1 MNDLTTLENLSVN
14 FKPGTIDFPQAEE
27 LKKLVADKLE
37 QTKGLVAT
45 DESIKATKASRAEV
59 NKLKKAIGDVRK
71 EYKRAWNAP
80 FELFESTLR
89 NLEKDCDSASQEL
102 KLTIDGF
109 EETQREERKA
119 KVQELIEEMA
129 PNYGVKAE
137 DLPIAD
143 KWLLKSTSQKT
154 ITQEI
159 GEQMKTL
166 TNLYKERDEIVK
178 KCMKNDLAP
187 ARYIEMHK
195 NGMSYIDVANTIES
209 DLIDRENMAD
219 RFKQA
224 KQAEVAEQKAA
235 MVNVGDGRLVD
246 GNGEVKH
253 ELQLVTF
260 TLKGTK
266 EQLDNVARFCITNG
280 VKVVKASERETV
292 IE

>member
-1 MNDLTTLENLSVN
+1 MNDLTLENLSVN

-27 LKKLVADKLE
+27 LKKLVAEKLD

-71 EYKRAWNAP
+71 KYKTAWNAP

-89 NLEKDCDSASQEL
+89 GLEKNCDSASQEL

-109 EETQREERKA
+109 EETQREERKQKA
-119 KVQELIEEMA
+119 QALIEEMA
-129 PNYGVKAE
+129 PNYGVNPE
-137 DLPIAD
+137 DLPITD

-166 TNLYKERDEIVK
+166 ANLYKERDEIVK

-195 NGMSYIDVANTIES
+195 NGMPYIDVANTIED
-209 DLIDRENMAD
+209 DLIDRKNTAD
-219 RFKQA
+219 LFKQA
-224 KQAEVAEQKAA
+224 KQAEVAKQKAT
-235 MVNVGDGRLVD
+235 MTDIGDGRLVNE
-246 GNGEVKH
+246 NGEVKH

-260 TLKGTK
+260 TLKGTMG
-266 EQLDNVARFCITNG
+266 QLDNVARFCVANG
-280 VKVVKASERETV
+280 VEVVKASGRETV

>member
-1 MNDLTTLENLSVN
+1 MNDLTIENLSVN

-37 QTKGLVAT
+37 QTRGLVAT
-45 DESIKATKASRAEV
+45 DESIKATKASRADV

-89 NLEKDCDSASQEL
+89 ALESDCDSASQEL

-109 EETQREERKA
+109 EKAQREERKQ
-119 KVQELIEEMA
+119 KVQALIEEMA

-137 DLPIAD
+137 DLPITD

-154 ITQEI
+154 IVQEI
-159 GEQMKTL
+159 GEQMKVL
-166 TNLYKERDEIVK
+166 VNLYKEREEIKK
-178 KCMKNDLAP
+178 KCMKSGLAP
-187 ARYIEMHK
+187 APYIEMHE
-195 NGMSYIDVANTIES
+195 NGTSYIDVSNKIES
-209 DLIDRENMAD
+209 DLIDKEETAD
-219 RFKQA
+219 LFKQA

-235 MVNVGDGRLVD
+235 MVDIGDGRLVD
-246 GNGEVKH
+246 ENGEVKH

-280 VKVVKASERETV
+280 VKVLKSSERETV

>member
-1 MNDLTTLENLSVN
+1 MNNLATLENLSVN

-27 LKKLVADKLE
+27 LKKLVAGKLD
-37 QTKGLVAT
+37 QTKRLVAT

-59 NKLKKAIGDVRK
+59 NKLKKSIADVRK
-71 EYKRAWNAP
+71 KYKTAWNTP

-89 NLEKDCDSASQEL
+89 GLEKDCDDASQEL

-109 EETQREERKA
+109 EETQREERKQ
-119 KVQELIEEMA
+119 KVQALIEEMA

-166 TNLYKERDEIVK
+166 VNLYKERDEIKK
-178 KCMKNDLAP
+178 KCIKSGLAP
-187 ARYIEMHK
+187 AQYIKMLES
-195 NGMSYIDVANTIES
+195 GMSYIDVSNEIEA
-209 DLIDRENMAD
+209 DLIDREKTAD
-219 RFKQA
+219 LFKQT

-235 MVNVGDGRLVD
+235 MVDIGDGRLVD
-246 GNGEVKH
+246 KNGEVKH

-280 VKVVKASERETV
+280 VKVVKASEREAV

>member
-1 MNDLTTLENLSVN
+1 MNDLKLENLSVN
-14 FKPGTIDFPQAEE
+14 FKPGTIDFPQAGE
-27 LKKLVADKLE
+27 LKKLVAGKLD

-71 EYKRAWNAP
+71 KYKTAWNVP

-89 NLEKDCDSASQEL
+89 GLEKDCDEASQEL

-109 EETQREERKA
+109 EETQKKERKA
-119 KVQELIEEMA
+119 KVQALIEEMA

-137 DLPIAD
+137 DLPITD

-154 ITQEI
+154 IVQEI

-166 TNLYKERDEIVK
+166 VNLYKEREEIKK
-178 KCMKNDLAP
+178 KCMKSGLAP
-187 ARYIEMHK
+187 APYIEMHE
-195 NGMSYIDVANTIES
+195 NGTSYIDVSNKIES
-209 DLIDRENMAD
+209 DLIDKEETAD
-219 RFKQA
+219 LFKQA

-235 MVNVGDGRLVD
+235 MVDIGDGRLVD
-246 GNGEVKH
+246 ENGEVKH
-253 ELQLVTF
+253 ELQQVTF
-260 TLKGTK
+260 TLKGTMG
-266 EQLDNVARFCITNG
+266 QLDDVARFCITNG

>member
-1 MNDLTTLENLSVN
+1 MNSLTTLENLSVN

-27 LKKLVADKLE
+27 LKKLVAEKLD
-37 QTKGLVAT
+37 QAKGLVAT

-59 NKLKKAIGDVRK
+59 NKLKKSIADVRK
-71 EYKRAWNAP
+71 EYKTAWNTP

-89 NLEKDCDSASQEL
+89 GLEKACDEASQEL

-109 EETQREERKA
+109 EEMQREERKA
-119 KVQELIEEMA
+119 KVQALIEEMA
-129 PNYGVKAE
+129 PNYNVKAE

-166 TNLYKERDEIVK
+166 ANLYKERDEIIK

-187 ARYIEMHK
+187 APYVEMHE
-195 NGMSYIDVANTIES
+195 NGMSYIDVSNKIES
-209 DLIDRENMAD
+209 DLIAKEEAAD
-219 RFKQA
+219 LFKQA

-235 MVNVGDGRLVD
+235 MVDIGDGRLVD
-246 GNGEVKH
+246 ENGEVKH
-253 ELQLVTF
+253 ELQQVTF

>member
-1 MNDLTTLENLSVN
+1 MNDLTLENLSVN

-71 EYKRAWNAP
+71 EYKKAWNVP
-80 FELFESTLR
+80 FELFESTLKG
-89 NLEKDCDSASQEL
+89 LEKDCDSASQEL

-109 EETQREERKA
+109 EEAQREERKQ
-119 KVQELIEEMA
+119 KVQALIEEMA
-129 PNYGVKAE
+129 PNYGVKPE

-159 GEQMKTL
+159 GEQMKVL
-166 TNLYKERDEIVK
+166 TNLYKEHDEIVK
-178 KCMKNDLAP
+178 KCIKNDLAP
-187 ARYIEMHK
+187 APYVEMHE
-195 NGMSYIDVANTIES
+195 NGMSYIDVSNKIES
-209 DLIDRENMAD
+209 DLIAKEETAD
-219 RFKQA
+219 LFKQA

-246 GNGEVKH
+246 ENGEVKH

-280 VKVVKASERETV
+280 VKVIKASERETV

>member
-1 MNDLTTLENLSVN
+1 MNDLTLKNLSVN
-14 FKPGTIDFPQAEE
+14 FNPGTIDFPQAGE
-27 LKKLVADKLE
+27 LKQLVAEKLE

-59 NKLKKAIGDVRK
+59 NKLKKAIGDIRK

-80 FELFESTLR
+80 FELFETTLR
-89 NLEKDCDSASQEL
+89 ALEGDCDSASQEL

-109 EETQREERKA
+109 EEMQREERKA
-119 KVQELIEEMA
+119 KVQALIEEMA

-159 GEQMKTL
+159 GEQMKVL
-166 TNLYKERDEIVK
+166 VNLYKERDEIVK

-187 ARYIEMHK
+187 APYIEMHK

-209 DLIDRENMAD
+209 DLIAKEETAD
-219 RFKQA
+219 LFKQA

-235 MVNVGDGRLVD
+235 MVNIGDGRLVD
-246 GNGEVKH
+246 ENGEVKH
-253 ELQLVTF
+253 ELQQVTF

-266 EQLDNVARFCITNG
+266 QQLDDVARFCITNG
-280 VKVVKASERETV
+280 VKVIKASERETV

>member
-1 MNDLTTLENLSVN
+1 MNDLKLENLSVN
-14 FKPGTIDFPQAEE
+14 FKPGTIDFPQAGE
-27 LKKLVADKLE
+27 LKKLVAGKLD

-80 FELFESTLR
+80 FELFETTLR
-89 NLEKDCDSASQEL
+89 ALESDCDSASQEL

-109 EETQREERKA
+109 EETQREERKQ
-119 KVQELIEEMA
+119 KVQALIEEMA
-129 PNYGVKAE
+129 PNYGVKPE

-159 GEQMKTL
+159 GEQMKVL
-166 TNLYKERDEIVK
+166 VNLYKERDEIKK
-178 KCMKNDLAP
+178 KCMKSDLAP
-187 ARYIEMHK
+187 APYIEMHE
-195 NGMSYIDVANTIES
+195 NGMSYIDVSNKIEA
-209 DLIDRENMAD
+209 DLIDRENTAD
-219 RFKQA
+219 LFKQA

-235 MVNVGDGRLVD
+235 MTDIGDGRLVD
-246 GNGEVKH
+246 KNGEIKQA
-253 ELQLVTF
+253 LQLVTF

>member
-1 MNDLTTLENLSVN
+1 MNDLTLENLSVN
-14 FKPGTIDFPQAEE
+14 FKPGTIDFPQAGE
-27 LKKLVADKLE
+27 LKQLVAGKLD
-37 QTKGLVAT
+37 QAKGLVAT

-71 EYKRAWNAP
+71 EYKRAWNVP

-89 NLEKDCDSASQEL
+89 GLEKDCDDASQEL

-109 EETQREERKA
+109 EEMQREERKA
-119 KVQELIEEMA
+119 KVQALIEEMA

-137 DLPIAD
+137 NLPIAD

-159 GEQMKTL
+159 SEQMKVL
-166 TNLYKERDEIVK
+166 ANLYKERDEIVK

-187 ARYIEMHK
+187 APYVEMHE
-195 NGMSYIDVANTIES
+195 NGMSYIDVSNKIES
-209 DLIDRENMAD
+209 DLIAKEETAD
-219 RFKQA
+219 LFKQA

-246 GNGEVKH
+246 ENGEVKH

-266 EQLDNVARFCITNG
+266 EQLNNVARFCITNG
-280 VKVVKASERETV
+280 VKVIKASERETV

>member
-1 MNDLTTLENLSVN
+1 MNDLTLENLSVN
-14 FKPGTIDFPQAEE
+14 FKPGTIDFPQAGE
-27 LKKLVADKLE
+27 LKKLVASKLE

-71 EYKRAWNAP
+71 EYKTAWNAP

-89 NLEKDCDSASQEL
+89 GLEKDCDEASQEL

-109 EETQREERKA
+109 EETQREERKQ
-119 KVQELIEEMA
+119 KVQALIEEMA
-129 PNYGVKAE
+129 PNYGVKPE

-166 TNLYKERDEIVK
+166 VNLYKERDEIKK
-178 KCMKNDLAP
+178 KCIKSGLAP
-187 ARYIEMHK
+187 AQYIKMLES
-195 NGMSYIDVANTIES
+195 GMSYIDVSNEIEA
-209 DLIDRENMAD
+209 DLIDREKTAD
-219 RFKQA
+219 LFKQT

-235 MVNVGDGRLVD
+235 MVDIGDGRLVD
-246 GNGEVKH
+246 KNGEVKH

-280 VKVVKASERETV
+280 VKVVKASEREAV

>member
-1 MNDLTTLENLSVN
+1 MNGLTTLENLSVN
-14 FKPGTIDFPQAEE
+14 FKPGSIDFPQAEE
-27 LKKLVADKLE
+27 LKKLVAGKLE

-59 NKLKKAIGDVRK
+59 NKLKKAIGDTRK
-71 EYKRAWNAP
+71 KYKTAWNAP

-89 NLEKDCDSASQEL
+89 GLEKDCDSASQEL

-109 EETQREERKA
+109 EETQREERKR
-119 KVQELIEEMA
+119 KVQALIEEMA
-129 PNYGVKAE
+129 PNYGVKPE
-137 DLPIAD
+137 DLPIVD

-159 GEQMKTL
+159 GEQMKVL
-166 TNLYKERDEIVK
+166 ANLYKERDEIVK

-187 ARYIEMHK
+187 APYIEMHG
-195 NGMSYIDVANTIES
+195 NGMSYIDVSNKIEA
-209 DLIDRENMAD
+209 DLIDRENTAD

-224 KQAEVAEQKAA
+224 KQAEVAEQKAT
-235 MVNVGDGRLVD
+235 MVDVGDGRLVD
-246 GNGEVKH
+246 GNGEVKR

-260 TLKGTK
+260 TLKGTMG
-266 EQLDNVARFCITNG
+266 QLDDVARFCIANG
-280 VKVVKASERETV
+280 VEVVKASDRETV

>member
-1 MNDLTTLENLSVN
+1 MNDLTLENLSVN
-14 FKPGTIDFPQAEE
+14 FKPGTIDFPQAGE
-27 LKKLVADKLE
+27 LKKLVASKLE

-71 EYKRAWNAP
+71 EYKTAWNAP

-89 NLEKDCDSASQEL
+89 GLEKDCDEASQEL

-109 EETQREERKA
+109 EETQREERKQ
-119 KVQELIEEMA
+119 KVQALIEEMA
-129 PNYGVKAE
+129 PNYGVKPE

-154 ITQEI
+154 IVQEI
-159 GEQMKTL
+159 GEQMKVL
-166 TNLYKERDEIVK
+166 VNLYKERDEIKK
-178 KCMKNDLAP
+178 KCMKSDLAP
-187 ARYIEMHK
+187 APYIEMHE
-195 NGMSYIDVANTIES
+195 NGMSYIDVSNKIEA
-209 DLIDRENMAD
+209 DLIDRENTAD
-219 RFKQA
+219 LFKQA

-235 MVNVGDGRLVD
+235 MTDIGDGRLVD
-246 GNGEVKH
+246 KNGEIKQ

-260 TLKGTK
+260 TLKGTVG
-266 EQLDNVARFCITNG
+266 QLDDVARFCVANG
-280 VKVVKASERETV
+280 IEVVKASNRETV

>member
-1 MNDLTTLENLSVN
+1 MNSLTTLENLSVN

-27 LKKLVADKLE
+27 LKKLVADKLK

-89 NLEKDCDSASQEL
+89 ALEGDCNSASQEL

-119 KVQELIEEMA
+119 KVQALIEEMA

-159 GEQMKTL
+159 GEQMKVL
-166 TNLYKERDEIVK
+166 VNLYKERDEIVK
-178 KCMKNDLAP
+178 KCMKNGLAP
-187 ARYIEMHK
+187 APYIEMHE
-195 NGMSYIDVANTIES
+195 NGMSYIDVSNKIES
-209 DLIDRENMAD
+209 DLIAKEETAD
-219 RFKQA
+219 LFKQA
-224 KQAEVAEQKAA
+224 KQAKVAEQKAT
-235 MVNVGDGRLVD
+235 MLDVGDGRLVD
-246 GNGEVKH
+246 ENGEVKQ

-280 VKVVKASERETV
+280 AKVVKASERETV

>member
-1 MNDLTTLENLSVN
+1 MNNLTTLENLSVN

-89 NLEKDCDSASQEL
+89 ALEGDCDSASQEL

-109 EETQREERKA
+109 EEMQREERKR
-119 KVQELIEEMA
+119 KVQALIEEMA
-129 PNYGVKAE
+129 PNYNVKAE

-159 GEQMKTL
+159 GEQMKVL
-166 TNLYKERDEIVK
+166 TNLYKERGEIVK

-209 DLIDRENMAD
+209 DLIAKEETAD
-219 RFKQA
+219 LFKQA

-235 MVNVGDGRLVD
+235 MVDIGDGRLVD
-246 GNGEVKH
+246 KNGEVKH

-280 VKVVKASERETV
+280 VKVVKASEREAV

>member
-1 MNDLTTLENLSVN
+1 MNDLTLENLSVN

-27 LKKLVADKLE
+27 LKQLVAEKLD

-71 EYKRAWNAP
+71 KYKKAWNVP

-89 NLEKDCDSASQEL
+89 SLEKDCDDASQEL

-109 EETQREERKA
+109 EETQKEERKA
-119 KVQELIEEMA
+119 KVQALIEEMA
-129 PNYGVKAE
+129 PNYNVKAE

-143 KWLLKSTSQKT
+143 KWLLKSTPQKT

-166 TNLYKERDEIVK
+166 ANLYKERDEIVK

-209 DLIDRENMAD
+209 DLIDRENAAD
-219 RFKQA
+219 LFKQA
-224 KQAEVAEQKAA
+224 KQAKTAEQKAT
-235 MVNVGDGRLVD
+235 MVDIGDGRLVD
-246 GNGEVKH
+246 ENGEVKH
-253 ELQLVTF
+253 ELQQVTF

-266 EQLDNVARFCITNG
+266 QQLDDVARFCIKSG
-280 VKVVKASERETV
+280 VKVVKTSDRETT

>member
-1 MNDLTTLENLSVN
+1 MNDLTLENLSVN
-14 FKPGTIDFPQAEE
+14 FKPGTIDFPQAQE
-27 LKKLVADKLE
+27 LKKLVADKLK

-71 EYKRAWNAP
+71 KYKTAWNVP
-80 FELFESTLR
+80 FELFETTLR
-89 NLEKDCDSASQEL
+89 ALEKDCDEASQEL

-109 EETQREERKA
+109 EEMQREERKA

-143 KWLLKSTSQKT
+143 KWLLKSMSQKT

-209 DLIDRENMAD
+209 DLIAKEETAD
-219 RFKQA
+219 LFKQA

-246 GNGEVKH
+246 ENGEVKH

>member
-1 MNDLTTLENLSVN
+1 MNDLKLENLSVN
-14 FKPGTIDFPQAEE
+14 FKPGTIDFPQAGE
-27 LKKLVADKLE
+27 LKKLVAGKLN

-71 EYKRAWNAP
+71 KYKTAWNVP

-89 NLEKDCDSASQEL
+89 GLEKDCDEASQEL

-109 EETQREERKA
+109 EETQKKERKA
-119 KVQELIEEMA
+119 KVQALIEEMA

-137 DLPIAD
+137 DLPITD

-154 ITQEI
+154 IVQEI
-159 GEQMKTL
+159 GEQMKVL
-166 TNLYKERDEIVK
+166 VNLYKEREEIKK
-178 KCMKNDLAP
+178 KCMESGLAP
-187 ARYIEMHK
+187 ALYIEMHE
-195 NGMSYIDVANTIES
+195 NGTSYIDVSNKIES
-209 DLIDRENMAD
+209 DLIDKEETAD
-219 RFKQA
+219 LFKQA

-235 MVNVGDGRLVD
+235 MVDIGDGRLVD
-246 GNGEVKH
+246 ENGEVKH
-253 ELQLVTF
+253 ELQLVAF

>member
-1 MNDLTTLENLSVN
+1 MNDLTIENLSVN
-14 FKPGTIDFPQAEE
+14 FKPGTIDFPQAGE
-27 LKKLVADKLE
+27 LKQLVAEKLD

-59 NKLKKAIGDVRK
+59 NKLKKSIADVRK
-71 EYKRAWNAP
+71 KYKTAWNAP

-89 NLEKDCDSASQEL
+89 ALEGDCDSASQEL

-109 EETQREERKA
+109 EKTQREERKQ
-119 KVQELIEEMA
+119 KVQALIEEMA
-129 PNYGVKAE
+129 PNYGVKSE
-137 DLPIAD
+137 DLTIAD
-143 KWLLKSTSQKT
+143 KWLLKSTSQKA

-166 TNLYKERDEIVK
+166 VNLYKERDEIKK
-178 KCMKNDLAP
+178 KCIKSGLAP
-187 ARYIEMHK
+187 AQYIKMLES
-195 NGMSYIDVANTIES
+195 GMSYIDVSNEIES
-209 DLIDRENMAD
+209 DLIDKEETAD
-219 RFKQA
+219 HFKQA

-235 MVNVGDGRLVD
+235 MVDIGDGRLVD
-246 GNGEVKH
+246 ENGEVKQ

-266 EQLDNVARFCITNG
+266 QQLDDVARFCITNG

>member
-1 MNDLTTLENLSVN
+1 MNDLKLENLSVN
-14 FKPGTIDFPQAEE
+14 FKPGTIDFPQAGE
-27 LKKLVADKLE
+27 LKKLVAGKLD

-71 EYKRAWNAP
+71 KYKTAWNVP

-89 NLEKDCDSASQEL
+89 GLEKDCDEASQEL

-109 EETQREERKA
+109 EETQKKERKA
-119 KVQELIEEMA
+119 KVQALIEEMA

-137 DLPIAD
+137 DLPITD

-154 ITQEI
+154 IVQEI
-159 GEQMKTL
+159 GEQMKAL
-166 TNLYKERDEIVK
+166 VNLYKEREEIKK
-178 KCMKNDLAP
+178 KCMKSGLAP
-187 ARYIEMHK
+187 APYIEMHE
-195 NGMSYIDVANTIES
+195 NGTSYIDVSNKIES
-209 DLIDRENMAD
+209 DLIDKEETAD
-219 RFKQA
+219 LFKQA

-235 MVNVGDGRLVD
+235 MVDIGDGRLVD
-246 GNGEVKH
+246 ENGEVKH
-253 ELQLVTF
+253 ELQQVTF

>member
-1 MNDLTTLENLSVN
+1 MNDLTLENLSVS
-14 FKPGTIDFPQAEE
+14 FKPGAIDFPQAEE

-71 EYKRAWNAP
+71 QYKRAWNAP
-80 FELFESTLR
+80 FELFETTLR
-89 NLEKDCDSASQEL
+89 ALEGDCDSASQEL

-109 EETQREERKA
+109 EETQREERKQ
-119 KVQELIEEMA
+119 KVQALIEEMA
-129 PNYGVKAE
+129 PNYGVKPE

-166 TNLYKERDEIVK
+166 ANLYKERDEIVK

-209 DLIDRENMAD
+209 DLIDRENTAD
-219 RFKQA
+219 LFKQA
-224 KQAEVAEQKAA
+224 KQAKTAEQKAT
-235 MVNVGDGRLVD
+235 MVDIGDGRLVD
-246 GNGEVKH
+246 KNGEIKQ

-260 TLKGTK
+260 TLKGTMG
-266 EQLDNVARFCITNG
+266 QLDDVARFCVANG
-280 VKVVKASERETV
+280 VEVVKASSRETV

>member
-1 MNDLTTLENLSVN
+1 MNDLKLENLSVE
-14 FKPGTIDFPQAEE
+14 FKPGTIDFPQAGE
-27 LKKLVADKLE
+27 LKKLVANKLE

-71 EYKRAWNAP
+71 KYKTAWNVP

-89 NLEKDCDSASQEL
+89 GLEKDCDSASQEL

-109 EETQREERKA
+109 EDQQKEERKA
-119 KVQELIEEMA
+119 KVQALIEEMA
-129 PNYGVKAE
+129 PNYGVKSE

-143 KWLLKSTSQKT
+143 KWLLKSTSQKK
-154 ITQEI
+154 IVQEI

-166 TNLYKERDEIVK
+166 VNLYKERDEIKK
-178 KCMKNDLAP
+178 KCIKSGLAP
-187 ARYIEMHK
+187 AQYIKMLES
-195 NGMSYIDVANTIES
+195 GMSYIDVSNEIEA
-209 DLIDRENMAD
+209 DLIDKEETAD

-235 MVNVGDGRLVD
+235 MTDIGDGRLVD
-246 GNGEVKH
+246 ENGEIKQ

>member
-1 MNDLTTLENLSVN
+1 MNDLTLENLSVN
-14 FKPGTIDFPQAEE
+14 FKPGTIDFPQAGE
-27 LKKLVADKLE
+27 LKQLVAGKLD
-37 QTKGLVAT
+37 QAKGLIAT

-71 EYKRAWNAP
+71 EYKRAWNVP

-89 NLEKDCDSASQEL
+89 GLEKDCDDASQEL

-109 EETQREERKA
+109 EETQREERKQ
-119 KVQELIEEMA
+119 KVQALIEEMA
-129 PNYGVKAE
+129 PNYGIKPE

-159 GEQMKTL
+159 GEQMKVL
-166 TNLYKERDEIVK
+166 ANLCKERDEIVK

-187 ARYIEMHK
+187 APYVEMHE
-195 NGMSYIDVANTIES
+195 NGMSYIDVANKIES
-209 DLIDRENMAD
+209 DLIAKEETAD
-219 RFKQA
+219 LFKQA
-224 KQAEVAEQKAA
+224 KQAKMAEQKAA
-235 MVNVGDGRLVD
+235 MVDVGDGRLVD
-246 GNGEVKH
+246 ENGEVKH

-280 VKVVKASERETV
+280 VKVLKASERETV

>member
-1 MNDLTTLENLSVN
+1 MNDLKLENLSVN
-14 FKPGTIDFPQAEE
+14 FKPGTIDFPQAGE
-27 LKKLVADKLE
+27 LKKLVAGKLD

-71 EYKRAWNAP
+71 KYKTAWNVP

-89 NLEKDCDSASQEL
+89 GLEKDCDEASQEL

-109 EETQREERKA
+109 EEMQREERKA

-143 KWLLKSTSQKT
+143 KWLLKSMSQKT

-166 TNLYKERDEIVK
+166 ANLYKERDEIVK

-195 NGMSYIDVANTIES
+195 NGMSYIDVSNKIES
-209 DLIDRENMAD
+209 DLIAKEETAD
-219 RFKQA
+219 LFKQA

-235 MVNVGDGRLVD
+235 MVDIGEGRLVD
-246 GNGEVKH
+246 ENGEIKQ

-266 EQLDNVARFCITNG
+266 QQLDDVARFCITNG

>member
-27 LKKLVADKLE
+27 LKKLVADKLD
-37 QTKGLVAT
+37 QAKGLVAT

-71 EYKRAWNAP
+71 EYKRAWNVP
-80 FELFESTLR
+80 FELFETTLR
-89 NLEKDCDSASQEL
+89 SLEKDCDEASQEL

-109 EETQREERKA
+109 EETQKEERKA
-119 KVQELIEEMA
+119 KVQALIEEMA
-129 PNYGVKAE
+129 PNYGVKVE

-166 TNLYKERDEIVK
+166 ANLYKERDEIVK

-187 ARYIEMHK
+187 APYIEMHEK
-195 NGMSYIDVANTIES
+195 GTSYIDVSNKIEA
-209 DLIDRENMAD
+209 DLIAKEETAD
-219 RFKQA
+219 LFKQA

-235 MVNVGDGRLVD
+235 MVDIGDGRLVD
-246 GNGEVKH
+246 ENGEIKQ

-266 EQLDNVARFCITNG
+266 EQLDDVARFCITNG
-280 VKVVKASERETV
+280 VKVLKSSERETV

>member
-27 LKKLVADKLE
+27 LKKLVADKLD

-71 EYKRAWNAP
+71 KYKRAWNVP
-80 FELFESTLR
+80 FELFETTLR
-89 NLEKDCDSASQEL
+89 SLEKDCDEASQEL

-109 EETQREERKA
+109 EETQKEERKA
-119 KVQELIEEMA
+119 KVQALIEEMA
-129 PNYGVKAE
+129 PNYGVKPE

-154 ITQEI
+154 IVQEI
-159 GEQMKTL
+159 SEQMKVL
-166 TNLYKERDEIVK
+166 ANLYKERDEIVK

-187 ARYIEMHK
+187 APYIEMHE
-195 NGMSYIDVANTIES
+195 NGMSYIDVSNKIDS
-209 DLIDRENMAD
+209 DLIAKEETAD
-219 RFKQA
+219 LFKQA

-235 MVNVGDGRLVD
+235 MVDIGEGRLVD
-246 GNGEVKH
+246 ENGEIKQ

-266 EQLDNVARFCITNG
+266 QQLDDVARFCITNG

>member
-1 MNDLTTLENLSVN
+1 MNGLTTLENLSVN
-14 FKPGTIDFPQAEE
+14 FKPGTIDFPQAGE
-27 LKKLVADKLE
+27 LKQLVADKLE

-71 EYKRAWNAP
+71 KYKRAWNAP
-80 FELFESTLR
+80 FELFETTLR
-89 NLEKDCDSASQEL
+89 ALEGDCDSASQEL

-109 EETQREERKA
+109 EETQKEERKQ
-119 KVQELIEEMA
+119 KVQALIEEMA
-129 PNYGVKAE
+129 PNYGVKPE
-137 DLPIAD
+137 DLPIVD

-166 TNLYKERDEIVK
+166 ANLYKERDEIVK

-187 ARYIEMHK
+187 APYIEMHE
-195 NGMSYIDVANTIES
+195 NGMPYIDVSNKIEA
-209 DLIDRENMAD
+209 DLIDRENTAD

-224 KQAEVAEQKAA
+224 KQAEVAEQKAT
-235 MVNVGDGRLVD
+235 MVDVGDGRLVD
-246 GNGEVKH
+246 GNGEVKR

-260 TLKGTK
+260 TLKGTMG
-266 EQLDNVARFCITNG
+266 QLDDVARFCIANG
-280 VKVVKASERETV
+280 IEVVKASDRETV

>member
-1 MNDLTTLENLSVN
+1 MNGLTTLENLSVN

-27 LKKLVADKLE
+27 LKKLVAEKLD

-59 NKLKKAIGDVRK
+59 NKLKKSIADVRK
-71 EYKRAWNAP
+71 EYKTAWNTP

-89 NLEKDCDSASQEL
+89 GLEKDCDEASQEL

-109 EETQREERKA
+109 EETQKKERKA
-119 KVQELIEEMA
+119 KVQAIIEEMA

-137 DLPIAD
+137 DLPITD

-154 ITQEI
+154 IVQEI
-159 GEQMKTL
+159 GEQMKVL
-166 TNLYKERDEIVK
+166 VNLYKEREEIKK
-178 KCMKNDLAP
+178 KCMKSGLAP
-187 ARYIEMHK
+187 APYIEMHE
-195 NGMSYIDVANTIES
+195 NGTSYIDVSNKIES
-209 DLIDRENMAD
+209 DLIGKEETAD
-219 RFKQA
+219 LFKQA

-235 MVNVGDGRLVD
+235 MVDIGDGRLVD
-246 GNGEVKH
+246 ENGEVKH

-280 VKVVKASERETV
+280 VKVIKASERETV

>member
-1 MNDLTTLENLSVN
+1 MNSLTTLENLSVN
-14 FKPGTIDFPQAEE
+14 FKPGTIDFPQAGE
-27 LKKLVADKLE
+27 LKKLVAGKLD

-71 EYKRAWNAP
+71 KYKRAWNAP
-80 FELFESTLR
+80 FELFETTLR
-89 NLEKDCDSASQEL
+89 ALEGDCDSASQEL

-109 EETQREERKA
+109 EETQKEERKQ
-119 KVQELIEEMA
+119 KVQALIEEMA
-129 PNYGVKAE
+129 PNYNVKPE

-159 GEQMKTL
+159 GEQMKVL
-166 TNLYKERDEIVK
+166 ANLYKERDEIVK

-187 ARYIEMHK
+187 APYIEMHE
-195 NGMSYIDVANTIES
+195 NGMSYIDVSNKIES
-209 DLIDRENMAD
+209 DLIDRENTAD

-224 KQAEVAEQKAA
+224 KQAEVAEQKATMA
-235 MVNVGDGRLVD
+235 DIGGGRLVD
-246 GNGEVKH
+246 KNGEIKQ

-260 TLKGTK
+260 TLKGTMG
-266 EQLDNVARFCITNG
+266 QLDDVARFCVANDIE
-280 VKVVKASERETV
+280 VVKASNRETV

>member
-1 MNDLTTLENLSVN
+1 MNDLTLENLSVN
-14 FKPGTIDFPQAEE
+14 FKPGTIDFPQAGE
-27 LKKLVADKLE
+27 LKKLVASKLE

-71 EYKRAWNAP
+71 EYKTAWNAP

-89 NLEKDCDSASQEL
+89 GLEKDCDDASQEL

-119 KVQELIEEMA
+119 KVQALIEEMA
-129 PNYGVKAE
+129 PNYNVKAE

-166 TNLYKERDEIVK
+166 VNLYKERDEIVK
-178 KCMKNDLAP
+178 KCIKSGLAP
-187 ARYIEMHK
+187 APYIEMYE
-195 NGMSYIDVANTIES
+195 NGTSYIDVSNKIES
-209 DLIDRENMAD
+209 DLIDRENTD
-219 RFKQA
+219 DSFKQA

-235 MVNVGDGRLVD
+235 MTDIGDGRLVD
-246 GNGEVKH
+246 KNGEIKQ

-266 EQLDNVARFCITNG
+266 QQLDDVARFCITNG

>member
-1 MNDLTTLENLSVN
+1 MNSLTTLENLSVD
-14 FKPGTIDFPQAEE
+14 FKPGTIDFPQAKE
-27 LKKLVADKLE
+27 LKKLVAEKLD

-45 DESIKATKASRAEV
+45 DESIKATKASRTEV

-71 EYKRAWNAP
+71 KYKRAWNVP

-89 NLEKDCDSASQEL
+89 GLEKDCDDASQEL

-109 EETQREERKA
+109 EETQREERKQ
-119 KVQELIEEMA
+119 KVQALIEEMA
-129 PNYGVKAE
+129 PNYGIKPE

-159 GEQMKTL
+159 GEQMKVL
-166 TNLYKERDEIVK
+166 VNLYKEREEIKK
-178 KCMKNDLAP
+178 KCMKSGLAP
-187 ARYIEMHK
+187 APYIEMHK

-209 DLIDRENMAD
+209 DLIAKEETAD
-219 RFKQA
+219 LFKQA

-235 MVNVGDGRLVD
+235 MVDIGDGRLVD
-246 GNGEVKH
+246 ENGEVKH
-253 ELQLVTF
+253 ELQQVTF

>member
-27 LKKLVADKLE
+27 LKKLVADKLD

-71 EYKRAWNAP
+71 EYKRAWNVP
-80 FELFESTLR
+80 FELFETTLR
-89 NLEKDCDSASQEL
+89 GLEKDCDEASQEL

-109 EETQREERKA
+109 EETQKEERKA
-119 KVQELIEEMA
+119 KVQALIEEMA
-129 PNYGVKAE
+129 PNYGVKVE

-159 GEQMKTL
+159 GEQMKVL
-166 TNLYKERDEIVK
+166 ANLYKERDEIVK

-187 ARYIEMHK
+187 APYIEMHE
-195 NGMSYIDVANTIES
+195 NGMSYIDVSNKIEA
-209 DLIDRENMAD
+209 DLIAKEETAD
-219 RFKQA
+219 LFKQA
-224 KQAEVAEQKAA
+224 KQAEVAEQKAT
-235 MVNVGDGRLVD
+235 MMDIGDGRLVD
-246 GNGEVKH
+246 ENGEIKQ

>member
-1 MNDLTTLENLSVN
+1 MNNLTTLENLSVN

-37 QTKGLVAT
+37 QTRGLVAT

-71 EYKRAWNAP
+71 KYKRAWNVP
-80 FELFESTLR
+80 FELFETTLR
-89 NLEKDCDSASQEL
+89 ALESDCDSASQEL

-109 EETQREERKA
+109 EETQREERKQ
-119 KVQELIEEMA
+119 KVQALIGEMA
-129 PNYGVKAE
+129 PNYGVKPE

-159 GEQMKTL
+159 GEQMKVL
-166 TNLYKERDEIVK
+166 VNLYKEREEIKK
-178 KCMKNDLAP
+178 KCMKSGLAP
-187 ARYIEMHK
+187 APYIEMHES
-195 NGMSYIDVANTIES
+195 GMSYIDVSNKIES
-209 DLIDRENMAD
+209 DLIDRENTAD
-219 RFKQA
+219 LFKQA

-235 MVNVGDGRLVD
+235 MVDIGDGRLVD
-246 GNGEVKH
+246 ENGEVKH
-253 ELQLVTF
+253 ELQQVTF

-266 EQLDNVARFCITNG
+266 QQLDDVARFCIKSG
-280 VKVVKASERETV
+280 VKVIKASERETV

>member
-1 MNDLTTLENLSVN
+1 MNSLTTLENLSVD
-14 FKPGTIDFPQAEE
+14 FKPGTIDFPQAKE
-27 LKKLVADKLE
+27 LKKLVAEKLD

-45 DESIKATKASRAEV
+45 DESIKATKASRTEV

-71 EYKRAWNAP
+71 KYKKAWNVP

-89 NLEKDCDSASQEL
+89 SLEKDCDDASQEL

-109 EETQREERKA
+109 EETQKEERKA
-119 KVQELIEEMA
+119 KVQALIEEMA
-129 PNYGVKAE
+129 PNYNVKAE

-143 KWLLKSTSQKT
+143 KWLLKSTPQKT

-166 TNLYKERDEIVK
+166 ANLYKERDEIVK

-209 DLIDRENMAD
+209 DLIDRENTAD
-219 RFKQA
+219 LFKQA
-224 KQAEVAEQKAA
+224 KQAKTAEQKAT
-235 MVNVGDGRLVD
+235 MVDIGDGRLVD
-246 GNGEVKH
+246 ENGEVKH
-253 ELQLVTF
+253 ELQQVTF

-266 EQLDNVARFCITNG
+266 QQLDDVARFCIKSG
-280 VKVVKASERETV
+280 VKVVKTSDRETT

>member
-1 MNDLTTLENLSVN
+1 MNGLTTLENLSVS

-80 FELFESTLR
+80 FELFETTLR
-89 NLEKDCDSASQEL
+89 GLEKDCDSASQEL

-109 EETQREERKA
+109 EETQREERKQ
-119 KVQELIEEMA
+119 KVQALIEEMA

-159 GEQMKTL
+159 GERMKTL

-187 ARYIEMHK
+187 APYIEMHE
-195 NGMSYIDVANTIES
+195 NGTSYIDVSNKIEA
-209 DLIDRENMAD
+209 DLIDRENTAD

-235 MVNVGDGRLVD
+235 MVDIGDSRLVD
-246 GNGEVKH
+246 ENGEVKH
-253 ELQLVTF
+253 ELQQATF

-266 EQLDNVARFCITNG
+266 QQLDDVARFCITNG

>member
-1 MNDLTTLENLSVN
+1 MNDLTLENLSVN
-14 FKPGTIDFPQAEE
+14 FKSGAIDFPQAEE
-27 LKKLVADKLE
+27 LKKLVADKLD
-37 QTKGLVAT
+37 QTKGLIAT

-71 EYKRAWNAP
+71 KYKRAWNAP
-80 FELFESTLR
+80 FELFETTLR
-89 NLEKDCDSASQEL
+89 ALESDCDSASQEL

-109 EETQREERKA
+109 EETQKEERKQ
-119 KVQELIEEMA
+119 KVQALIEEMA

-178 KCMKNDLAP
+178 KCMKNNLAP

-209 DLIDRENMAD
+209 DLIAKEETAD
-219 RFKQA
+219 LFKQA

-246 GNGEVKH
+246 ENGEVKH

-280 VKVVKASERETV
+280 VKVIKASERETV